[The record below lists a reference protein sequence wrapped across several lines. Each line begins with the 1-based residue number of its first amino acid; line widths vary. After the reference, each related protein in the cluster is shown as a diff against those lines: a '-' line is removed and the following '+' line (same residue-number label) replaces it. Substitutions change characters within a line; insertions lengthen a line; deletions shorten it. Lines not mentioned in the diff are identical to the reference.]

1 MGENESGY
9 ETAAMT
15 DSNGDTKNDLFEG
28 VEGASNGLFNEMETS
43 ENGLFEGLDEVPK
56 NRLAKP
62 LPKFMPKDKQ
72 DSDEDDDEDDEEND
86 YDDDDDDDD
95 VTAPPIDGMYDP
107 NEYENLPVS
116 QEVKDLF
123 DYILR
128 YTPQKIELDCKLKPF
143 IPDFIPAVGDIDAF
157 IKVQG
162 EEQETLGLTV
172 LDEPSA
178 KQSDSN
184 ILELQLRSV
193 SKQTSSRLAKIKRVA
208 NMDKEGKVVDK
219 WIKDLAELHRSKPP
233 PTVQYSKQMP
243 EIDQL
248 MQEWP
253 SEFEDLLGDASL
265 PSGSLHVSLTSYVDI
280 LCSLLDIPIYK
291 SRIQALHVLF
301 TLYSAFKNSEHF
313 TVLAD
318 QNIMDNAL
326 KEDNF
331 SLG

>member
-9 ETAAMT
+9 ETAIGT
-15 DSNGDTKNDLFEG
+15 DSAGEAKNDLFEG
-28 VEGASNGLFNEMETS
+28 VEGASNGLFSEMQNA
-43 ENGLFEGLDEVPK
+43 ENGLFDGLDDVPK

-62 LPKFMPKDKQ
+62 LPKFTAKEKH
-72 DSDEDDDEDDEEND
+72 DSDEDDDDEND
-86 YDDDDDDDD
+86 YDDDDDDDDDD

-107 NEYENLPVS
+107 AEYDSLPVS
-116 QEVKDLF
+116 SEVKELF

-178 KQSDSN
+178 KQSDAN

-193 SKQTSSRLAKIKRVA
+193 SKQSSSKLAKIKRVA
-208 NMDKEGKVVDK
+208 NMDKDSKVVDK

-253 SEFEDLLGDASL
+253 TEFEELLGDSSL
-265 PSGSLHVSLTSYVDI
+265 PTGSLHVSLTSYVDI

-291 SRIQALHVLF
+291 SRIHALHVLF

-313 TVLAD
+313 AVQSD
-318 QNIMDNAL
+318 HNMMENAL
-326 KEDNF
+326 HEDNF
-331 SLG
+331 NLG

>member
-9 ETAAMT
+9 ETAVGT
-15 DSNGDTKNDLFEG
+15 DSAGDTKNDLFEG
-28 VEGASNGLFNEMETS
+28 VEGASNGLFSGMETA

-62 LPKFMPKDKQ
+62 LPKFSPKEKH
-72 DSDEDDDEDDEEND
+72 DSDEDDDDDEND
-86 YDDDDDDDD
+86 YDDDDDDDDD

-107 NEYENLPVS
+107 SEYDNLPVS
-116 QEVKDLF
+116 SEVKELF

-162 EEQETLGLTV
+162 EEKETLGLTV

-193 SKQTSSRLAKIKRVA
+193 SKQTSSKLAKIKRVA
-208 NMDKEGKVVDK
+208 NMDKDSKVVDK

-248 MQEWP
+248 MQV
-253 SEFEDLLGDASL
+253 FII
-265 PSGSLHVSLTSYVDI
+265 HCCVI
-280 LCSLLDIPIYK
+280 
-291 SRIQALHVLF
+291 
-301 TLYSAFKNSEHF
+301 
-313 TVLAD
+313 
-318 QNIMDNAL
+318 
-326 KEDNF
+326 
-331 SLG
+331 